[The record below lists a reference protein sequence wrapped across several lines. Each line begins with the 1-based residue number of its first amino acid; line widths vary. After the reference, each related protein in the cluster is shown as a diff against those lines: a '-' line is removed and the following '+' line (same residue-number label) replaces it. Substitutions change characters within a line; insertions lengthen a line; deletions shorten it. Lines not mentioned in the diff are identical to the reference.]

1 MKELILLLFVP
12 ITLFSQT
19 PIRYYDNGD
28 DSLVSIVVFVVFVV
42 LLIIYYFY
50 FKNSKNKNWKD
61 IATIQII

>member
-28 DSLVSIVVFVVFVV
+28 DSLVSIVVFVV

-50 FKNSKNKNWKD
+50 FKNSKNKN
-61 IATIQII
+61 

>member
-28 DSLVSIVVFVVFVV
+28 DSLVSIVVFVV

-50 FKNSKNKNWKD
+50 YKNSKNKNWKD
-61 IATIQII
+61 IATIHII

>member
-12 ITLFSQT
+12 IKLFSQT
-19 PIRYYDNGD
+19 SIRYYDNGD
-28 DSLVSIVVFVVFVV
+28 DNIVSILVFAV

-50 FKNSKNKNWKD
+50 YKNSKNKNWKE

>member
-28 DSLVSIVVFVVFVV
+28 DSLVSIVVFVV

-50 FKNSKNKNWKD
+50 YKNSKNKN
-61 IATIQII
+61 